1 MSKWFI
7 LVPHENDNGC
17 DYFLNSL
24 KDKLDKD
31 NIELAIS
38 ERPYVLYMVI
48 SDYEDESGN
57 FTSFNESM
65 RKIYE
70 KSQRLKFNYSI
81 LYRGREYYNKLDRVP
96 NVELI
101 TKINRHINFIKPEV
115 FIFNSDEGNIEY
127 FNIKDVVSFV
137 CKNNKYINKLSK
149 IFCGNDLVIP
159 SSESETLNKENIN
172 GWNYKRYIYELLF

>member
-65 RKIYE
+65 RRIYE

-115 FIFNSDEGNIEY
+115 FVFNDNRNNIEF
-127 FNIKDVVSFV
+127 FNIENVIYFI
-137 CKNNKYINKLSK
+137 CNNNKYINKLSADS
-149 IFCGNDLVIP
+149 NVNNLVIMSNKP
-159 SSESETLNKENIN
+159 ETLNNENIN
-172 GWNYKRYIYELLF
+172 E